1 MTTGNTLP
9 QLTICILEEQTQ
21 LTLAD
26 LCRACAVHAERIIE
40 LVDVGVLEPVGRDPS
55 HWRFHGTSLQRARMA
70 LRLQR
75 DLGIDLAGAALALE
89 LMEQIES
96 LRARLRAM
104 GGEWPDEAPHDG
116 WNDQ

>member
-1 MTTGNTLP
+1 MENDNREMEFS
-9 QLTICILEEQTQ
+9 ICILEEQTR

-40 LVDVGVLEPVGRDPS
+40 LVDAGVLEPQGREPAR
-55 HWRFHGTSLQRARMA
+55 WIFAGASLHRARKA

-75 DLGIDLAGAALALE
+75 DLDIDLAGAALALE
-89 LMEQIES
+89 LMDEIES

-104 GGEWPDEAPHDG
+104 GGRY
-116 WNDQ
+116 

>member
-1 MTTGNTLP
+1 MENDNREMEFS
-9 QLTICILEEQTQ
+9 ICILEEQIR

-40 LVDVGVLEPVGRDPS
+40 LVDAGVLEPQGREPAR
-55 HWRFHGTSLQRARMA
+55 WIFAGASLHRARKA

-89 LMEQIES
+89 LMDEIES

-104 GGEWPDEAPHDG
+104 GGRY
-116 WNDQ
+116 

>member
-1 MTTGNTLP
+1 MNTGNRLP
-9 QLTICILEEQTQ
+9 QLAICILEEQAQ

-40 LVDVGVLEPVGRDPS
+40 LVDVGVLEPLGREPERWLFS
-55 HWRFHGTSLQRARMA
+55 GASLQRARIA
-70 LRLQR
+70 LHLQQ

-89 LMEQIES
+89 LLDEIES

-104 GGEWPDEAPHDG
+104 GGE
-116 WNDQ
+116 